1 MTEFNGATSGVI
13 DINHPEPITTMQR
26 MLKFVSIGFD
36 HVIPLGWDH
45 ILFII
50 GTSIANPNVKVCAS
64 VKVLTNNN
72 SRRHINEDNAM
83 PIINRI

>member
-1 MTEFNGATSGVI
+1 VI

-50 GTSIANPNVKVCAS
+50 GMALYHP
-64 VKVLTNNN
+64 
-72 SRRHINEDNAM
+72 
-83 PIINRI
+83 